1 MNFEKKLIAISILAL
16 IIGVSSVLPLMFLMS
31 ATAKAEAS
39 SEPWFGINIPYAY
52 WTAYDG
58 PLNWSSDYFQRSE
71 SNEEQPI
78 EYSVSHQHMM
88 VLNFTL
94 DEIPTTDPFDAR
106 VEYYQL
112 RLSSDKES
120 IMDMNWFVGTYKN
133 GSFDFGDFLKEF
145 HFKLGDWFDT
155 AEFGNSTDGGSIIL
169 IPAGEGDDVTN
180 PDWTPELWSDIFTFD
195 NSTDGE
201 NDMPKPTSGGNGV
214 LRPDWTPGF
223 SIQFPDGGGG
233 TYSTTDPVAGQ
244 NITTPLVSALREAE
258 TLFITVR
265 RIGWIT
271 FSANSTVVTLADNEI
286 VAQIQLD
293 KLDEATFLYNNLV
306 PEEELAN
313 MDLMFPIKPD

>member
-1 MNFEKKLIAISILAL
+1 MKLEKKLIACSILAL
-16 IIGVSSVLPLMFLMS
+16 IIGVSSVLPLTFLMS
-31 ATAKAEAS
+31 ATAKADPT
-39 SEPWFGINIPYAY
+39 SEPWFSLSIPYAY

-58 PLNWSSDYFQRSE
+58 PLNWSSDYFQRPE
-71 SNEEQPI
+71 PNEGDPV

-94 DEIPTTDPFDAR
+94 EDIPTTDPFDAR
-106 VEYYQL
+106 VEYFQL
-112 RLSSDKES
+112 TLSSDKES

-133 GSFDFGDFLKEF
+133 GSFDFGGFLKEF
-145 HFKLGDWFDT
+145 HFRLGDWFDT
-155 AEFGNSTDGGSIIL
+155 DEFGNSTDGGSITL
-169 IPAGEGDDVTN
+169 IPAGEGNNVVNSDLA
-180 PDWTPELWSDIFTFD
+180 PDFKFY

-201 NDMPKPTSGGNGV
+201 TYRPKHSGGGGV
-214 LRPDWTPGF
+214 MKPDWPPGY
-223 SIQFPDGGGG
+223 SITSPSGGGG
-233 TYSTTDPVAGQ
+233 TYATTDPIAGQ
-244 NITTPLVSALREAE
+244 NLTTPLVSALREAE

-293 KLDEATFLYNNLV
+293 KLGEATFLYNNLV

-313 MDLMFPIKPD
+313 IDLMFPIKPD

>member
-1 MNFEKKLIAISILAL
+1 MKLEKKLIAFSILAL
-16 IIGVSSVLPLMFLMS
+16 IIGVSSVLPLTFLMS
-31 ATAKAEAS
+31 ATAKADPT
-39 SEPWFGINIPYAY
+39 SEPWFSLSIPYAY
-52 WTAYDG
+52 WTAHDG
-58 PLNWSSDYFQRSE
+58 PLNWSSDYFQQPE
-71 SNEEQPI
+71 PNEEQPI

-106 VEYYQL
+106 VEYFQL
-112 RLSSDKES
+112 TLSSDKEPT
-120 IMDMNWFVGTYKN
+120 ILTRNLFVGTYKN
-133 GSFDFGDFLKEF
+133 GSFDLGGFLQEF
-145 HFKLGDWFDT
+145 HFRLGDWFDT
-155 AEFGNSTDGGSIIL
+155 DEFGNSTDGGSITL
-169 IPAGEGDDVTN
+169 IPAGEGNNVVNSDLA
-180 PDWTPELWSDIFTFD
+180 PDFFKFY

-201 NDMPKPTSGGNGV
+201 NYGPKHSGGNGV

-233 TYSTTDPVAGQ
+233 TYATTDPVAGQ
-244 NITTPLVSALREAE
+244 NLTTPLVCALREAE
-258 TLFITVR
+258 TLFITVH

-286 VAQIQLD
+286 VAQIKLD
-293 KLDEATFLYNNLV
+293 KLGEATFLYNNLV

>member
-1 MNFEKKLIAISILAL
+1 MKFEKKLIACSILAL
-16 IIGVSSVLPLMFLMS
+16 IIGISSILPLTFLMS

-39 SEPWFGINIPYAY
+39 SEPWFSINIPYAY

-58 PLNWSSDYFQRSE
+58 PLKWSSDYPFQQPE
-71 SNEEQPI
+71 PNEEQPI

-112 RLSSDKES
+112 RLSSDKEP
-120 IMDMNWFVGTYKN
+120 IILTRNHFVGTYKN
-133 GSFDFGDFLKEF
+133 GSFDFSGFLQEF
-145 HFKLGDWFDT
+145 HFRLGDWFDT
-155 AEFGNSTDGGSIIL
+155 DEFADGGSITL
-169 IPAGEGDDVTN
+169 IPAGEGNDVVNSDFGPEFFEFSNNTDGPN
-180 PDWTPELWSDIFTFD
+180 YDPKHSGGGGILKPDWP
-195 NSTDGE
+195 
-201 NDMPKPTSGGNGV
+201 
-214 LRPDWTPGF
+214 PGF
-223 SIQFPDGGGG
+223 SVIDPNGGGG
-233 TYSTTDPVAGQ
+233 TYATTNPIVGQ

-258 TLFITVR
+258 TLFITIH

-293 KLDEATFLYNNLV
+293 KLGEATFLYNNLV

-313 MDLMFPIKPD
+313 IDLMRPIKPD

>member
-16 IIGVSSVLPLMFLMS
+16 IIGVSSVLPLTFLMS
-31 ATAKAEAS
+31 ATAKADPT
-39 SEPWFGINIPYAY
+39 SEPWFSHSIPYAY

-58 PLNWSSDYFQRSE
+58 PLNWSSDYFQQPE
-71 SNEEQPI
+71 PNEEQPI

-94 DEIPTTDPFDAR
+94 DDVPTTDPFDAR

-112 RLSSDKES
+112 RLSSDKEP
-120 IMDMNWFVGTYKN
+120 IILTRNHFVGTYKN
-133 GSFDFGDFLKEF
+133 GSFDFGGFLQEF
-145 HFKLGDWFDT
+145 HFRLGDWFDT
-155 AEFGNSTDGGSIIL
+155 DEFADGGSITV
-169 IPAGEGDDVTN
+169 IPAGEGNDVVNSDVGPTFG
-180 PDWTPELWSDIFTFD
+180 PEDFNFS
-195 NSTDGE
+195 NSTDGD
-201 NDMPKPTSGGNGV
+201 NSIPKPIGGGGV
-214 LRPDWTPGF
+214 LKIDWPIGYSVTTQ
-223 SIQFPDGGGG
+223 SGGGG
-233 TYSTTDPVAGQ
+233 TYATTNPIVGQ

-258 TLFITVR
+258 TLFITVH

-293 KLDEATFLYNNLV
+293 KLGEATFLYNNLV

-313 MDLMFPIKPD
+313 MDLMRPIKPD

>member
-1 MNFEKKLIAISILAL
+1 MKIEKKVIGCSILAL
-16 IIGVSSVLPLMFLMS
+16 IIGVSSVLPLTFLMS
-31 ATAKAEAS
+31 ATAKADPT
-39 SEPWFGINIPYAY
+39 SEPWFSLSIPYAY

-58 PLNWSSDYFQRSE
+58 PLNWSSDYFQQPE
-71 SNEEQPI
+71 PNEGDPV
-78 EYSVSHQHMM
+78 EYSVSHQRMM

-94 DEIPTTDPFDAR
+94 GDISTTDPFDAR

-133 GSFDFGDFLKEF
+133 GSFDFGDFLQEF
-145 HFKLGDWFDT
+145 HFRFGDWFDT
-155 AEFGNSTDGGSIIL
+155 AEFGNSTDGGSITL

-180 PDWTPELWSDIFTFD
+180 PDWTPELWSDIFKFD

-201 NDMPKPTSGGNGV
+201 NGIPKPASGGNGV
-214 LRPDWTPGF
+214 LCPDWTPEF

-233 TYSTTDPVAGQ
+233 TYATTDPVAGQ
-244 NITTPLVSALREAE
+244 NLTTPLVSALREAE
-258 TLFITVR
+258 TLFITVH

-293 KLDEATFLYNNLV
+293 KLGEATFLYNNLV

-313 MDLMFPIKPD
+313 IDLMRPITFD

>member
-1 MNFEKKLIAISILAL
+1 MKLEKKLIACSILAL
-16 IIGVSSVLPLMFLMS
+16 IIGVSSVLPLVFLMS
-31 ATAKAEAS
+31 ATAKADAS
-39 SEPWFGINIPYAY
+39 SEPWFSINIPYAY

-58 PLNWSSDYFQRSE
+58 PLKYPSDYPFQQPE
-71 SNEEQPI
+71 PNEE

-88 VLNFTL
+88 VFNFTL
-94 DEIPTTDPFDAR
+94 DDIPTTDPFDAR

-120 IMDMNWFVGTYKN
+120 IIDMNWFVGTYNN
-133 GSFDFGDFLKEF
+133 GSFDFGGFLKEF
-145 HFKLGDWFDT
+145 HFRLGDWFDT
-155 AEFGNSTDGGSIIL
+155 AEFGNSTVGGS
-169 IPAGEGDDVTN
+169 DVMS
-180 PDWTPELWSDIFTFD
+180 PDWNPELSFDIVKFY
-195 NSTDGE
+195 NSTDGG
-201 NDMPKPTSGGNGV
+201 NGMPKPTSGGGGV
-214 LRPDWTPGF
+214 MNPDWTPGF

-233 TYSTTDPVAGQ
+233 TRSTNNPIVGQ

-293 KLDEATFLYNNLV
+293 KLGEATFLYNNLV

-313 MDLMFPIKPD
+313 IDLMRPIKPD